1 MSNVALINEG
11 RPAMVSGGQVMAIVP
26 QNYDEIRWIAN
37 AICRAQMAPKG
48 LDTPDKAF
56 VAIVHGLEV
65 GLKPM
70 QALQRIAVV
79 NGRPTIWGDG
89 AIGLVRGS
97 GLCEYVNERIEGE
110 GDKRAAICEAKRKGE
125 AQPVMRKFSVDD
137 AKKANLWGKA
147 GPWSQYPER
156 MLQMRARAFALR
168 DLFADVLGGMHIHEE
183 VADEE
188 TVQARIAPPPPPPPP
203 AAAAPQPEEATIEG
217 DYSDTQEQIVWED
230 EGETIE
236 EMQGRLE
243 REAQVEFRDNGMEGL
258 AVWGS
263 KLGEKELEFGRG
275 LFAKYKAMQAEKD
288 AAEQAGE
295 RND

>member
-1 MSNVALINEG
+1 MSNVAVINEH
-11 RPAMVSGGQVMAIVP
+11 RPPMVSGGQVMAIVP
-26 QNYDEIRWIAN
+26 QNYDEVWRMAN

-48 LDTPDKAF
+48 LDTPEKASI
-56 VAIVHGLEV
+56 AILQGLEV

-110 GDKRAAICEAKRKGE
+110 GDKRVAICEAKRKGE
-125 AQPVMRKFSVDD
+125 AQPVTRKFSVDD
-137 AKKANLWGKA
+137 AKKAGLWGKA

-203 AAAAPQPEEATIEG
+203 PASSVPQPEEAIIEG
-217 DYSDTQEQIVWED
+217 DYSDPQEQVVWED
-230 EGETIE
+230 ESETIE
-236 EMQGRLE
+236 EMQGRLK

-288 AAEQAGE
+288 VAEQAGE
-295 RND
+295 AP

>member
-1 MSNVALINEG
+1 
-11 RPAMVSGGQVMAIVP
+11 MAIVP
-26 QNYDEIRWIAN
+26 QSMDEAYRLAT
-37 AICRAQMAPKG
+37 AIVRAGMAPK
-48 LDTPDKAF
+48 DMNTPEKAM
-56 VAIVHGLEV
+56 VAILQGLEV

-110 GDKRAAICEAKRKGE
+110 GDKRVAICEAKRKGE
-125 AQPVMRKFSVDD
+125 TQPTIRKFSVDD
-137 AKKANLWGKA
+137 AKKAGLWGKA
-147 GPWSQYPER
+147 GTWSQYPER

-168 DLFADVLGGMHIHEE
+168 DLFADVLGGMHIREE

-188 TVQARIAPPPPPPPP
+188 VVQARIAPPPPPPPV
-203 AAAAPQPEEATIEG
+203 AAAPQPEEAIIEG
-217 DYSDTQEQIVWED
+217 DYSGHQEQIVWED
-230 EGETIE
+230 EGETTE

-243 REAQVEFRDNGMEGL
+243 REAQVEFRDNGMKGL
-258 AVWGS
+258 AAWGAG
-263 KLGEKELEFGRG
+263 LNEKELEFGRG
-275 LFAKYKAMQAEKD
+275 LFAKYKAVQAEKD

-295 RND
+295 AP

>member
-1 MSNVALINEG
+1 MSNVAVINEH
-11 RPAMVSGGQVMAIVP
+11 RPPMVSGGQVMAIVP
-26 QNYDEIRWIAN
+26 QNYDEVWRMAN

-48 LDTPDKAF
+48 LDTPEKASI
-56 VAIVHGLEV
+56 AILQGLEV

-110 GDKRAAICEAKRKGE
+110 GDKRVAICEAKRKGE
-125 AQPVMRKFSVDD
+125 AQPVTRKFSVDD
-137 AKKANLWGKA
+137 AKKAGLWGKA

-203 AAAAPQPEEATIEG
+203 PASSVPQPEEAIIEG
-217 DYSDTQEQIVWED
+217 DYSDPQEQVVWED
-230 EGETIE
+230 ESETIE

-243 REAQVEFRDNGMEGL
+243 REAQVEFRDNGMKGL

-275 LFAKYKAMQAEKD
+275 LFAKFKAMQAEKD

-295 RND
+295 VQ